1 MRRTVLALTLAAL
14 LALPAAAP
22 AKGISALAVCGG
34 GGCHAVDSRAV
45 RAAFER
51 ELVIRTIRRAEPWYR
66 LRARARV
73 SSGELA
79 QVWTAEWLPNAGVL
93 RIDGPDAVWV
103 RPGAALRRALA
114 RAARGLRPRPAA
126 TLAPVAGPAPPPAR
140 VVEVFSPA
148 DEADRRADRGGPG
161 ARALAI
167 ALGTVVGVGAA
178 ALAARRRRRAAAA

>member
-1 MRRTVLALTLAAL
+1 MRRTVLALTFAAL

-22 AKGISALAVCGG
+22 AKGISALAVCSG
-34 GGCHAVDSRAV
+34 GGCHAVDSRAA

-51 ELVIRTIRRAEPWYR
+51 ELVTRTVRRAEPWYR

-73 SSGELA
+73 SGGELA
-79 QVWTAEWLPNAGVL
+79 QVWTAEWLPRAGVL
-93 RIDGPDAVWV
+93 RIDGPDAMWV
-103 RPGAALRRALA
+103 EPRPALRRALV

-126 TLAPVAGPAPPPAR
+126 TLAPVAGPALPPAR

-148 DEADRRADRGGPG
+148 DEADRRADRNAPG
-161 ARALAI
+161 AATLAI
-167 ALGTVVGVGAA
+167 VVGAALGVGAA